1 MSTRTIEVD
10 ADTLARLNDQRRG
23 DEPLGQTI
31 RRLTAPAAPPP
42 PTADPIRTVADLQA
56 WFAEMEA
63 DPLGDEAAAAIEQ
76 VIADRELPANKLDPW
91 ADALL
96 SD

>member
-31 RRLTAPAAPPP
+31 RRLLPAAPDAAEPLSQ
-42 PTADPIRTVADLQA
+42 TVEEFKALLDRLA
-56 WFAEMEA
+56 A
-63 DPLGDEAAAAIEQ
+63 DPLSDEAIEAIEQ
-76 VIADRELPANKLDPW
+76 VIADRELPANKRDPW
-91 ADALL
+91 ADPE
-96 SD
+96 